1 MDMDVKGSYTAQTFR
16 GRIAKLTSKFI
27 GSAHAL
33 IPGALLMSLCAVASA
48 QSLPVVGTLSLG
60 SAQTGQVT
68 FTGTPGE
75 YVTITLQEG
84 TGDSYISGIQ
94 ATLTAP
100 DGSTLNGTSVMDYQE
115 PTYSFVCENG
125 PCYGNSIINL
135 GPLPTY
141 SQGTTYTVTI
151 QTSGSSG
158 NLNYTITTPLVNSN
172 PLVVNAAAVDEYI
185 GLPGQGMLIPV
196 TLTAGRD
203 YIFTISEV
211 DRNMPIIEAD
221 ILNSNGTVV
230 QGAGMVASC
239 AAPCTIGTLNA
250 YSGSEGDGVGVGT
263 TGQYTV
269 HIYQLTQT
277 SGANAYPPLDDDFY
291 LQIATN

>member
-1 MDMDVKGSYTAQTFR
+1 MDMDVKGLAT
-16 GRIAKLTSKFI
+16 LTWNCF
-27 GSAHAL
+27 GSARTL
-33 IPGALLMSLCAVASA
+33 IPGALLMSFCAVAGA
-48 QSLPVVGTLSLG
+48 QSLPAVGTLSLG
-60 SAQTGQVT
+60 SSQTGQVT
-68 FTGTPGE
+68 FTGAPGE
-75 YVTITLQEG
+75 YVTVTLQEG
-84 TGDSYISGIQ
+84 IGSNYISGIQ

-115 PTYSFVCENG
+115 PTYSFVCEDG
-125 PCYGNSIINL
+125 PCFGNSIINL

-151 QTSGSSG
+151 QTAGGSGQ
-158 NLNYTITTPLVNSN
+158 LKYAITTPLVNSN

-185 GLPGQGMLIPV
+185 GIPGQGMFIPV
-196 TLTAGRD
+196 TLTAGKD

-221 ILNSNGTVV
+221 ILDSNGNVV
-230 QGAGMVASC
+230 QGAGMVATC
-239 AAPCTIGTLNA
+239 ASPCTIGTLNA
-250 YSGSEGDGVGVGT
+250 YSGSEGDGIGVGT

-277 SGANAYPPLDDDFY
+277 SGANAYPPLDNDFY
-291 LQIATN
+291 LQINTN